1 MIGKARA
8 RYVHVSPR
16 KARALAALI
25 RGKPVEEALNILHF
39 SVQRSSIPLEKTI
52 RSAVANALQKEAED
66 EEGHRDQDA
75 EHMEIKEIQIDGG
88 PMRKWILP
96 RAMGRATRVRRRTSH
111 ITVVVG

>member
-1 MIGKARA
+1 MLGEAKA

-39 SVQRSSIPLEKTI
+39 SVQRSSTPLEKTI
-52 RSAVANALQKEAED
+52 RSAVANALQKEDED
-66 EEGHRDQDA
+66 EGHRDQDA
-75 EHMEIKEIQIDGG
+75 EHMEIKEVRVDEG
-88 PMRKWILP
+88 PMRKWIRP
-96 RAMGRATRVRRRTSH
+96 RAMGRATRIRKRTSH